1 MRPWPAECV
10 EAALAIMRRH
20 PAGAQAAAIG
30 TVAAATPGKVFM
42 RTAIGGRRGVEMLAG
57 EQLPRIC

>member
-1 MRPWPAECV
+1 
-10 EAALAIMRRH
+10 MRRH
-20 PAGAQAAAIG
+20 PEGVRAAAIG
-30 TVAAATPGKVFM
+30 TITATAPGKVFM